1 MIPKEVIKIVKV
13 LQTNNY
19 IGLIAGGAVRD
30 LVLDREINDYDIV
43 TNADYY
49 DLIKIFDKV
58 VPYALEF
65 GVNLIV
71 EKNKSYEITLLR
83 KDFEYSDGRRPK
95 YIERGTLKEDAM
107 RRDFT
112 INALFY
118 DPIVKKFID
127 YVNGINDLKNKVIRF
142 VGVPE
147 ERINED
153 NLRLLRAIRIKNQLN
168 FNYENETL
176 RAIIS
181 HSDLIKRI
189 SSARVG
195 QEMAKILLSKNRSRS
210 IKELSSF
217 GILKFILPEITRL
230 KGLKQPDIYHQ
241 EGDVLTHTFLALS
254 QIDDYENL
262 HVILATLFHDCG
274 KFEAITYP
282 CNENDRI
289 RFNDHAYYSAS
300 IANQVMT
307 RFNYS
312 KVVRQSTIWLI
323 KNHMSWFQI
332 FEMSQAKKQK
342 MFNHPLFSDLIKL
355 AYYDAMGT
363 YPQNI
368 DHVVELQQLYQ
379 KEYRPLP
386 KRLLNGNDLIEL
398 SIDKK
403 LIGNILEKIYNLQ
416 INGKI
421 RSRKEALKKI
431 NQLLI
436 NR

>member
-332 FEMSQAKKQK
+332 FEISQAKKQK

-436 NR
+436 RV

>member
-436 NR
+436 RV

>member
-1 MIPKEVIKIVKV
+1 MIPKEVIKIIKK
-13 LQTNNY
+13 LQANGF

-30 LVLDREINDYDIV
+30 LVLGREINDYDIV
-43 TNADYY
+43 SNAEYH
-49 DLIKIFDKV
+49 DLIKIFSKV
-58 VPYALEF
+58 VPYALEY
-65 GVNLIV
+65 GVSLII
-71 EKNKSYEITLLR
+71 ENNKSYEITLFR

-95 YIERGTLKEDAM
+95 YIEKSTPKEDAM

-112 INALFY
+112 INALYY
-118 DPIVKKFID
+118 DPIGKKIID
-127 YVNGINDLKNKVIRF
+127 YIGGKKDLEDKLIRF
-142 VGVPE
+142 VGIPT

-168 FNYENETL
+168 FSYENETL
-176 RAIIS
+176 KAIID
-181 HSDLIKRI
+181 HSDLIKKV
-189 SSARVG
+189 SNARVG
-195 QEMAKILLSKNRSRS
+195 QEMAKILLSKNRSQA

-217 GILKFILPEITRL
+217 GILKYIMPEITRL
-230 KGLKQPDIYHQ
+230 KGLKQPDIFHQ

-262 HVILATLFHDCG
+262 YVILATLFHDSG
-274 KFEAITYP
+274 KLEAITYP
-282 CNENDRI
+282 RNENDRI

-312 KVVRQSTIWLI
+312 KVIRQSTIWLI

-386 KRLLNGNDLIEL
+386 KKLLTGKDLVEL
-398 SIDKK
+398 GIDKK
-403 LIGNILEKIYNLQ
+403 MIGKVLEKIYNLQ

-421 RSRKEALKKI
+421 RSKKEASKKVS
-431 NQLLI
+431 QLLI